1 MIAYKHIHS
10 KEKSK
15 GIYIYISMYVNTWR
29 TRKGL
34 LPSRRKYGISYTIGF
49 DGR

>member
-15 GIYIYISMYVNTWR
+15 GIYISMYVNTWR

-34 LPSRRKYGISYTIGF
+34 LSSRGKYGISYTIGF